1 MTTNQPPN
9 SNDALRR
16 MAQLLRPEEVGD
28 LANVLESV
36 LGSRG
41 TGYGSVTL
49 EIRNRRIARITRTE
63 TVKPVAK

>member
-1 MTTNQPPN
+1 MTNQPPN
-9 SNDALRR
+9 CNSEALRR

-63 TVKPVAK
+63 TVKPAAK